1 MARLQNRVPVFIER
15 QPAVAA
21 TTIAF
26 VVLNVGVASGLF
38 WALYGF
44 DLGAFG
50 HPEALLGRNGETA
63 AVWRIASMAD
73 MVSYLL
79 FAPAIIYLHG
89 RFSAVASQPAGHAW
103 VAWLVTGSGLGFVLV
118 GAIGA
123 ALMASVGPP
132 LLELGQTDPAAARVA
147 FLTLLSGVGVG
158 LWGTLELL
166 LLGVWLAGFMWWV
179 RGEDRLIAGTAAIA
193 SAGVCGYAAKA
204 GLTGQLPLDRPGPI
218 ELAII
223 GAVGFLPLAA
233 ILIAANLWRA
243 GR

>member
-1 MARLQNRVPVFIER
+1 VPLFVER

-21 TTIAF
+21 ATIAF

-50 HPEALLGRNGETA
+50 HPEALLGRNGEAA
-63 AVWRIASMAD
+63 AVWRFAGLVD

-79 FAPAIIYLHG
+79 FAPAVIYLHG
-89 RFSAVASQPAGHAW
+89 RFTAVASQPAGQAW
-103 VAWLVTGSGLGFVLV
+103 VARLVTGSGLGFVLV

-123 ALMASVGPP
+123 TLMASVGPP
-132 LLELGQTDPAAARVA
+132 LLELGQTDPTAARVA
-147 FLTLLSGVGVG
+147 FLVLLSGVVVG

-166 LLGVWLAGFMWWV
+166 LLGVWLAGLTWWV
-179 RGEDRLIAGTAAIA
+179 RGEDRLLAATAAIA
-193 SAGVCGYAAKA
+193 AVGVCGYAAQA
-204 GLTGQLPLDRPGPI
+204 GLTGQLPLDRPGPLQ
-218 ELAII
+218 LAII

-233 ILIAANLWRA
+233 ILIAARLWRA

>member
-1 MARLQNRVPVFIER
+1 MARTQDRVPVFVER
-15 QPAVAA
+15 QPAVAV

-26 VVLNVGVASGLF
+26 VVLNFGVASGLF

-50 HPEALLGRNGETA
+50 HPEALLGRSGETA
-63 AVWRIASMAD
+63 ALWRIAGVVD

-79 FAPAIIYLHG
+79 FAPALIYLHG
-89 RFSAVASQPAGHAW
+89 RFTAVALQHAGGAW
-103 VAWLVTGSGLGFVLV
+103 VARLVTGSGLGFVLV

-123 ALMASVGPP
+123 TFMASVGPP
-132 LLELGQTDPAAARVA
+132 LLELGQTDPDAARVA
-147 FLTLLSGVGVG
+147 FLALLSGVVVG

-166 LLGVWLAGFMWWV
+166 LIGLWLAGLAWWI
-179 RGEDRLIAGTAAIA
+179 RREDRLLAVTAAIGA
-193 SAGVCGYAAKA
+193 VGVCGYAAQA
-204 GLTGQLPLDRPGPI
+204 GLTGQLPLDRPGPLQ
-218 ELAII
+218 LAII

-233 ILIAANLWRA
+233 ILIAAKLWRS